1 MVIQRSVVK
10 WFDAKKGYGF
20 IVHPQGGADIFVHYS
35 QIDTERR
42 FRTLR
47 TGQVVEYELSDG
59 DKGLHAV
66 NVVLIED
73 QRERSLPHPPSPDDD
88 YYRGEDTYAPR
99 TSDAIQEDRPSQ
111 LMRPF

>member
-1 MVIQRSVVK
+1 MAIQRSVVK

-47 TGQVVEYELSDG
+47 TGQVVEYELEDG
-59 DKGLHAV
+59 PKGLHAV
-66 NVVLIED
+66 EVRLLEE
-73 QRERSLPHPPSPDDD
+73 QEPALPHAPSLSSTPS
-88 YYRGEDTYAPR
+88 YAAYTPETLEHAHAVAR
-99 TSDAIQEDRPSQ
+99 SY
-111 LMRPF
+111 